1 MTLFIIFALWITYAC
16 FSGIRDAYAFS
27 RRVDHDNNILGLDI
41 HKYIAGMRLVLVTVV
56 HLLLDTYYSTPKSI
70 ILTIGLLCMHP
81 LFHNGMYF
89 EARKRRSNGE
99 IYPDGFFTNK
109 VKDDSSAII
118 DFNSMSTR
126 IFLFVFGILLWN
138 IAIKMS

>member
-1 MTLFIIFALWITYAC
+1 MILFGILVLWIAYAC
-16 FSGIRDAYAFS
+16 LSGVRDAYSFS
-27 RRVDHDNNILGLDI
+27 RRVDHDNKILGLDI
-41 HKYIAGMRLVLVTVV
+41 HKYIAGMRLILITVV
-56 HLLLDTYYSTPKSI
+56 YCLLISYFSIYKSI
-70 ILTIGLLCMHP
+70 VISLSLSLIHP

-118 DFNSMSTR
+118 NFNNVSTR
-126 IFLFVFGILLWN
+126 MLLFVFGILLWN